1 MDAYSGYR
9 QIEGID
15 NLMNNRGS
23 FLTFI
28 SLLFGMQQA
37 HATQFPVCKEYY
49 FIQESQTASKQS
61 FLEKILNDNPNDV
74 ECMLKLASVYFRT
87 NKVANGFDLVRR
99 AYALNPSYVEKRNIS
114 KVLDLAL
121 RLSRLKELADK
132 NNDKDLWNELGNTYF
147 DMGIFKEAK
156 EAFLESI
163 KLDSNQ
169 TKIKTLLALCYGNLD
184 EMKKSAAL
192 LQEIVQKEPYDFYAN
207 YYYGKVLKNEL
218 DQKEEGLK
226 YIKMADYIF
235 HYENPEFEKE
245 DEKSFLENDLKNELE

>member
-1 MDAYSGYR
+1 MDAYGGYQ

-15 NLMNNRGS
+15 NLIKNRGS

-28 SLLFGMQQA
+28 SLVFGMGQA

-49 FIQESQTASKQS
+49 FIQESETASKQS

-99 AYALNPSYVEKRNIS
+99 AYAINPNYVEKRNIS

-132 NNDKDLWNELGNTYF
+132 NSDKELWNELGNTYF

-163 KLDSNQ
+163 QLDSTQ
-169 TKIKTLLALCYGNLD
+169 TKIKTLLALSYGNLG

-192 LQEIVQKEPYDFYAN
+192 LKEVVQKEPYDFYGN

-218 DQKEEGLK
+218 NQEEEGLK
-226 YIKMADYIF
+226 YLKMADYIF
-235 HYENPEFEKE
+235 HYEDPEFENA
-245 DEKSFLENDLKNELE
+245 DEKAFLENDLKHELK